1 MGGKKKMAYNSEEIR
16 VKNPKSLKV
25 YGKCMELNNII
36 YQLVKRY
43 PSEEKYAMS
52 SQTTRSC
59 TSIGANLAEGN
70 GQIFPLKEI
79 SFYNNSIGSANELI
93 YWLDV
98 SLQNGYIS
106 KQQYN
111 QATELTQEIIKMLV
125 GMMRK
130 LKSNNEV
137 A

>member
-1 MGGKKKMAYNSEEIR
+1 MRGEKKVVYKSEEIR

-25 YGKCMELNNII
+25 YGKCMELNKII
-36 YQLVKRY
+36 YQLVKQY
-43 PSEEKYAMS
+43 PPEERYAMV

-59 TSIGANLAEGN
+59 TSIGANLSEGN

-79 SFYNNSIGSANELI
+79 NFYNNSIGSANELI

-130 LKSNNEV
+130 LKSNVE